1 MTIVDLAW
9 AVMLGGIV
17 LLFLAMVAID
27 VCCPPREI
35 KRARTIQRAFECYR
49 KELKQWRR
57 MNSVIDPRFERRGH
71 KTSPWDKQGGKE

>member
-27 VCCPPREI
+27 VCCPPSEI
-35 KRARTIQRAFECYR
+35 KRARTIQRAFKRYE
-49 KELKQWRR
+49 KELKQWVR
-57 MNSVIDPRFERRGH
+57 MNSVVDPRFERR
-71 KTSPWDKQGGKE
+71 